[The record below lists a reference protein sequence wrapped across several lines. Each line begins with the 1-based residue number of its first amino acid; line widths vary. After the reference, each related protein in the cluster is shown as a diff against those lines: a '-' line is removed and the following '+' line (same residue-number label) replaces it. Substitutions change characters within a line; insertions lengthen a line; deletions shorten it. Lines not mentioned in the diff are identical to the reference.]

1 MTNVIVLFPKIED
14 AKNIRNLLVRHGFR
28 VSAVCTTGAQAL
40 ASANGLSDGV
50 LVCGYKYPDMMYT
63 ELADCLPTHFEML
76 LMASQRVLSEGV
88 GSGIMSVAMP
98 LKVQDMLNTLEMMVA
113 NAERRRKKRKTMPKV
128 RSDEERKVLDEA
140 KALLMERNGMT
151 EEEAHRYIQKCSM
164 DSGTNLVETAEMV
177 LSMMKF

>member
-1 MTNVIVLFPKIED
+1 
-14 AKNIRNLLVRHGFR
+14 
-28 VSAVCTTGAQAL
+28 
-40 ASANGLSDGV
+40 
-50 LVCGYKYPDMMYT
+50 MYT
-63 ELADCLPTHFEML
+63 ELANCLPTHFEML

-98 LKVQDMLNTLEMMVA
+98 LKVQDLLNTLEMMVA

-128 RSDEERKVLDEA
+128 RSDEDRKVLDEA